1 MIHKY
6 TLFSTNIVV
15 DVNSGAVHVFDKVS
29 FDILDYYK
37 TYDFEE
43 IVDKLSPEYG
53 KQAVTEAYG
62 EIQELEKQ
70 GLIFSN
76 DIYEEEIRKWNKKSV
91 VKAMCLHVAH
101 DCNMR
106 CKYCFA
112 STGHFGVERK
122 LMPEDTAKKAIDFVI
137 QASEGRKNIEIDF
150 FGGEPLLNF
159 DVVKK
164 TVEYAREQG
173 KKHGKNFRFT
183 ITTNALDL
191 TDDHISYFN
200 ENMSNVVLSI
210 DGRPEI
216 NDNMRMTIEGSGTY
230 SHILPNIK
238 NFVQSRGDKDYYVRG
253 TFTRENLDFSKDV
266 IHLADCGFGNISVEP
281 VVAAKSSGLDI
292 REQDIE
298 QLFKEYEKL
307 AMEYILRKQNGEGF
321 NFFHFM
327 IDLSQGPCAAKRLAG
342 CGAGDEYVAV
352 TPEGDIYPCH
362 QFVGISEFK
371 LGNVYTGV
379 VNHDIRNK
387 FKTSNVYTKPK
398 CNECWAK
405 FYCSGGCF
413 ANAFAFNNDIS
424 IPYEIGCELEKKRV
438 ECALW
443 IQAKMAMK

>member
-15 DVNSGAVHVFDKVS
+15 DVNSGGVHVFDKVS
-29 FDILDYYK
+29 FDILDLYK
-37 TYDFEE
+37 SYNYDE
-43 IVDKLSPEYG
+43 ILDKLSPEYG
-53 KQAVTEAYG
+53 KQAVSEAYC
-62 EIQELEKQ
+62 EIQELERQ
-70 GLIFSN
+70 GMLYSQ
-76 DIYEEEIRKWNKKSV
+76 DIYQQEISKWNKKSV

-112 STGHFGVERK
+112 STGHFGIERK
-122 LMPEDTAKKAIDFVI
+122 LMSEDTAKQAINFII
-137 QASEGRKNIEIDF
+137 QASEGRENIEVDF

-164 TVEYAREQG
+164 TVEYAREQERNF
-173 KKHGKNFRFT
+173 GKNFRFT

-191 TDDHISYFN
+191 TDEHIEYFN
-200 ENMSNVVLSI
+200 ENMSNVVLSL

-216 NDNMRMTIEGSGTY
+216 NDNMRMTVEGSGTY

-238 NFVQSRGDKDYYVRG
+238 KFVESRGDKDYYVRG
-253 TFTRENLDFSKDV
+253 TFTRKNLDFSRDV
-266 IHLADCGFGNISVEP
+266 IHLADCGFVNISVEP

-292 REQDIE
+292 REEDIE
-298 QLFKEYEKL
+298 RIFDEYEKL
-307 AMEYILRKQNGEGF
+307 AMEYNLRMENGKAF

-362 QFVGISEFK
+362 QFVGIEEFK
-371 LGNVYTGV
+371 LGNVYTGIS
-379 VNHDIRNK
+379 NHDKRIR
-387 FKTSNVYTKPK
+387 FKNLNVYTKPK
-398 CNECWAK
+398 CNECWAR

-413 ANAFAFNNDIS
+413 ANAFAFNKDIS
-424 IPYEIGCELEKKRV
+424 VPYDIGCELEKKRV